1 MYILWRYERGFVHL
15 TTVKV
20 SYNLIHW
27 GVYISWKYDMLSTS
41 RHHRI
46 CEQLTIIEVHMHISA
61 LHTLCN
67 LKIHKIHATGR
78 ETFCTF
84 HYSRI
89 WVRLLPSLFHV
100 HIFLYVQ
107 WLHTSPSPRLRTW
120 VREMVL
126 HLTITQAVYMGQG
139 DGCTPHHH
147 TGCVNASEI
156 WTPTNME
163 QGPRGGEEGVPV
175 WPRSTHS

>member
-1 MYILWRYERGFVHL
+1 
-15 TTVKV
+15 
-20 SYNLIHW
+20 
-27 GVYISWKYDMLSTS
+27 MLNTS

-46 CEQLTIIEVHMHISA
+46 CEQLTITEVHLHISA

-107 WLHTSPSPRLRTW
+107 WLHTSPSHRLCTCVRDGSNTTPSHRLCTW
-120 VREMVL
+120 VREMAERF
-126 HLTITQAVYMGQG
+126 TITQAVYMGQG
-139 DGCTPHHH
+139 DGCTLHHHIGCVHASERWLHTSPSNRLWTCVRDGCTPHHH
-147 TGCVNASEI
+147 TGCVHGS
-156 WTPTNME
+156 
-163 QGPRGGEEGVPV
+163 
-175 WPRSTHS
+175 

>member
-1 MYILWRYERGFVHL
+1 
-15 TTVKV
+15 
-20 SYNLIHW
+20 
-27 GVYISWKYDMLSTS
+27 MLSTS

-67 LKIHKIHATGR
+67 LKIHKLHATGR

-107 WLHTSPSPRLRTW
+107 WLHTSPSHRLCECIRDLNTHQHGTRPKRRGGRCTSLTQKHSFLRLR
-120 VREMVL
+120 L
-126 HLTITQAVYMGQG
+126 SH
-139 DGCTPHHH
+139 
-147 TGCVNASEI
+147 
-156 WTPTNME
+156 
-163 QGPRGGEEGVPV
+163 
-175 WPRSTHS
+175 STRDEDDAYTCHNR

>member
-1 MYILWRYERGFVHL
+1 
-15 TTVKV
+15 
-20 SYNLIHW
+20 
-27 GVYISWKYDMLSTS
+27 MLSTS

-100 HIFLYVQ
+100 HIFLYAQ
-107 WLHTSPSPRLRTW
+107 WLHTSPSHRLCTW

-126 HLTITQAVYMGQG
+126 HLTITQAAYMGQRWFYNSPSHRLCECIRDLNTHQHG
-139 DGCTPHHH
+139 TRPKR
-147 TGCVNASEI
+147 
-156 WTPTNME
+156 
-163 QGPRGGEEGVPV
+163 RGG
-175 WPRSTHS
+175 RCTSLTQKHSFLRLRLSHSTRDEDDAYTCHNR

>member
-1 MYILWRYERGFVHL
+1 
-15 TTVKV
+15 
-20 SYNLIHW
+20 
-27 GVYISWKYDMLSTS
+27 
-41 RHHRI
+41 
-46 CEQLTIIEVHMHISA
+46 MHISA

-89 WVRLLPSLFHV
+89 WVHLLPSLFHV

-107 WLHTSPSPRLRTW
+107 WLHTSPSHRLCTWVREMVLHLTITQAAYMGQGDGSTPHHHTGCIHGSGRWFYTSPSHRLHTW

-139 DGCTPHHH
+139 DGSTIHHH

-156 WTPTNME
+156 
-163 QGPRGGEEGVPV
+163 
-175 WPRSTHS
+175 